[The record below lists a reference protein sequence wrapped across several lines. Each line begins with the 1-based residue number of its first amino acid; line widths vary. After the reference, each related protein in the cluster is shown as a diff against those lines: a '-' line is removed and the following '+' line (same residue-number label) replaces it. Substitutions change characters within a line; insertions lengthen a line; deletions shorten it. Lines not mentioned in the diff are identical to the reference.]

1 MNEEG
6 SDFLVDAQLDLTNAP
21 SGEVVKETLEA
32 LKNVEK
38 GHYILIDISDYSL
51 IAEIARA
58 VVTKKATVD
67 NVLKKGRNRWTV
79 MVKNDV
85 PVAQT
90 G

>member
-1 MNEEG
+1 MSEEG
-6 SDFLVDAQLDLTNAP
+6 SDFLVDDQLDLTDVP
-21 SGEVVKETLEA
+21 SGDIVKKTLEA
-32 LKNVEK
+32 LKNTKK
-38 GHYILIDISDYSL
+38 GHYILIDIKDYSL

-67 NVLKKGRNRWTV
+67 NVLRKGRNRWTV

>member
-1 MNEEG
+1 MSEEG
-6 SDFLVDAQLDLTNAP
+6 SDFLVDDQLDLTDVP
-21 SGEVVKETLEA
+21 SGDIVKKTLEA
-32 LKNVEK
+32 LKNTEK
-38 GHYILIDISDYSL
+38 GHYILIDIKDYSL

-67 NVLKKGRNRWTV
+67 NVLRKGRNRWTV